1 MYRIIGADGN
11 QYGPI
16 SAEQLRQWIAEGR
29 ANAQTKVL
37 AEGTMEW
44 KPLSEFPEFFGGAAP
59 PPGAPTTP
67 PPPGPSM
74 PTMPPMQP
82 LGSFP
87 TTAAS
92 DQINGPAIGLII
104 TGALNIVLA
113 LGRGVMTMLGIG
125 ANTLQRSSNPDADK
139 ILALMSTFGLA
150 FAVVGVLGGI
160 FILFGGIKMRR
171 LESYGLCMAASI
183 VAMIPCLSA
192 CCLVGLP
199 IGIWSLVML
208 SKPEVKSAF
217 H

>member
-16 SAEQLRQWIAEGR
+16 SADQLRQWIAEGR

-37 AEGTMEW
+37 AEGTTEW
-44 KPLSEFPEFFGGAAP
+44 KTLSEFPELFGAAP
-59 PPGAPTTP
+59 GPTGAPQP
-67 PPPGPSM
+67 PSAPSL
-74 PTMPPMQP
+74 PTMQP
-82 LGSFP
+82 LGAYPAS
-87 TTAAS
+87 AAT
-92 DQINGPAIGLII
+92 DMVNGPAIGLIV

-113 LGRGVMTMLGIG
+113 VARG
-125 ANTLQRSSNPDADK
+125 
-139 ILALMSTFGLA
+139 LMSILGFGMNMLQNTGNAEAEKMIGSLMGTFGIA
-150 FAVVGVLGGI
+150 AAVIGILGGI
-160 FILFGGIKMRR
+160 FILFGGIKMRK
-171 LESYGLCMAASI
+171 LENYGLCMAASI

-192 CCLVGLP
+192 CCPLGLA

>member
-16 SAEQLRQWIAEGR
+16 SADQLRQWVAEGR

-37 AEGTMEW
+37 AEGTTEW
-44 KPLSEFPEFFGGAAP
+44 KPLSEFPEFFASPTP
-59 PPGAPTTP
+59 PPGAPP
-67 PPPGPSM
+67 LSPSM
-74 PTMPPMQP
+74 PTMPP
-82 LGSFP
+82 LSSFP
-87 TTAAS
+87 TSAAT
-92 DQINGPAIGLII
+92 DQVNGPAIGLII

-113 LGRGVMTMLGIG
+113 LIRGVMLLAGLGM
-125 ANTLQRSSNPDADK
+125 NTFQGTGNAEAEK
-139 ILALMSTFGLA
+139 VLMGVFSTFGVA
-150 FAVVGVLGGI
+150 FCVVGVLGGI
-160 FILFGGIKMRR
+160 FILFGGVKMRR
-171 LESYGLCMAASI
+171 LENYGLCMAASI

-208 SKPEVKSAF
+208 SKPEVKSVF

>member
-16 SAEQLRQWIAEGR
+16 SAEHLRQWIADGR
-29 ANAQTKVL
+29 ANAQTKIL
-37 AEGTMEW
+37 AEGTTEW
-44 KPLSEFPEFFGGAAP
+44 KPLSEFPEFFGAAAP
-59 PPGAPTTP
+59 LPGALP
-67 PPPGPSM
+67 PPPSM
-74 PTMPPMQP
+74 PTMQP

-87 TTAAS
+87 VSAAT
-92 DQINGPAIGLII
+92 DQVNGPAIGLIV
-104 TGALNIVLA
+104 TGALNILLA
-113 LGRGVMTMLGIG
+113 LARGAMTMLGLG
-125 ANTLQRSSNPDADK
+125 MNTLQSSNNPEADK
-139 ILALMSTFGLA
+139 VLAMFSTFGLG
-150 FAVVGVLGGI
+150 FAIVGVLGGI
-160 FILFGGIKMRR
+160 FILFGGMKMRR

-183 VAMIPCLSA
+183 IAMIPCLSS

>member
-37 AEGTMEW
+37 AEGTTEW
-44 KPLSEFPEFFGGAAP
+44 KPLSEFPEFFGPAAP
-59 PPGAPTTP
+59 PPGVTTP
-67 PPPGPSM
+67 PPSPGM

-82 LGSFP
+82 LGSYP
-87 TTAAS
+87 VSAAS
-92 DQINGPAIGLII
+92 DQVNGPAIGLII

-125 ANTLQRSSNPDADK
+125 MNTLQNSGNPDADK
-139 ILALMSTFGLA
+139 VLAMISTFGLG
-150 FAVVGVLGGI
+150 FAIVGVLGGI
-160 FILFGGIKMRR
+160 FILFGGFKMRR

>member
-29 ANAQTKVL
+29 ANAQTKIL
-37 AEGTMEW
+37 AEGTTEW
-44 KPLSEFPEFFGGAAP
+44 KPLSEFPEFFGTAAPQPGAP
-59 PPGAPTTP
+59 PPTPSVPT
-67 PPPGPSM
+67 
-74 PTMPPMQP
+74 MQP
-82 LGSFP
+82 LGGYPVSGA
-87 TTAAS
+87 T
-92 DQINGPAIGLII
+92 DQVNGPAIGLII

-125 ANTLQRSSNPDADK
+125 ASTIQSTNNADADK
-139 ILALMSTFGLA
+139 VLAIFSTFGLV
-150 FAVVGVLGGI
+150 FAIVGVLGGI
-160 FILFGGIKMRR
+160 FILFGAMKMRR

-199 IGIWSLVML
+199 IGIWSLVIL